1 MFCIISIRL
10 RDTPSFLVYLLQK
23 DTISLLKQKV
33 VRVMISK
40 IDEIKKEVAKVV
52 VGQEKMIDSLLIAL
66 MCEGH
71 ILIEGVPGLAKTTT
85 VNALSKA
92 LGLNFKRVQFTP
104 DLLPSD
110 ILGAEIYDPQSN
122 QFKIKKGP
130 IFTNLLLADEIN
142 RAPAKVQSALL
153 EVMQEKQVTLGDT
166 TFKLDPPFFV
176 MATQNPVEQ
185 EGVYQLPEAQLDRFM
200 LKLIV
205 DYNTKTEELEIA
217 RRISSGKF
225 QEISAVLSHDDLEKL
240 KQQIK
245 EVHVD
250 TEVEEYMIELVSAT
264 RNPSDYGLE
273 DVKDF
278 IQFGASPRVSIDMF
292 KAVKAMAFMRGKDF
306 VTPVD
311 VAYIAK
317 EIMRHRI
324 VLTYEAEAEGITTDE
339 IIQKVLETV
348 AIP

>member
-1 MFCIISIRL
+1 MNE
-10 RDTPSFLVYLLQK
+10 
-23 DTISLLKQKV
+23 
-33 VRVMISK
+33 K
-40 IDEIKKEVAKVV
+40 IQEIKKEVSKIV
-52 VGQEKMIDSLLIAL
+52 VGQEKMIDSLFIAL
-66 MCEGH
+66 LCEGH

-85 VNALSKA
+85 VNALAKS
-92 LGLNFKRVQFTP
+92 LGLGFKRAQFTP

-110 ILGAEIYDPQSN
+110 ILGAEIYDPQN
-122 QFKIKKGP
+122 NNFKIKKGP

-153 EVMQEKQVTLGDT
+153 EVMQEKQVTLGDES
-166 TFKLDPPFFV
+166 FKLDTPFFV

-200 LKLIV
+200 LKLV
-205 DYNTKTEELEIA
+205 VGYNTKEEELEIA
-217 RRISSGKF
+217 RRISSGNI
-225 QEISAVLSHDDLEKL
+225 EEVSAVIDATELAEL
-240 KQQIK
+240 KKAVK

-250 TEVEEYMIELVSAT
+250 AEVEEYMIELVEAT
-264 RNPSDYGLE
+264 RNPKEYGLE
-273 DVKDF
+273 EIQEY

-292 KAVKAMAFMRGKDF
+292 KAVKAMAFLRGKDF
-306 VTPVD
+306 VTPID

-317 EIMRHRI
+317 ELMRHRV
-324 VLTYEAEAEGITTDE
+324 VLSYEAEAEGISSDE

>member
-1 MFCIISIRL
+1 
-10 RDTPSFLVYLLQK
+10 
-23 DTISLLKQKV
+23 
-33 VRVMISK
+33 MISK
-40 IDEIKKEVAKVV
+40 IDIVKKEVAKVV
-52 VGQEKMIDSLLIAL
+52 VGQDKMIDSLLIAFL
-66 MCEGH
+66 CEGH

-85 VNALSKA
+85 VNALAKS
-92 LGLNFKRVQFTP
+92 LGLDFKRAQFTP

-110 ILGAEIYDPQSN
+110 ILGAEIYDPQNN

-200 LKLIV
+200 LKLVV
-205 DYNTKTEELEIA
+205 DYNTKDEELEIA
-217 RRISSGKF
+217 RRISSGNF
-225 QEISAVLSHDDLEKL
+225 ETIQAVLQKEDILALKEAIKAIHIDSQVEK
-240 KQQIK
+240 
-245 EVHVD
+245 
-250 TEVEEYMIELVSAT
+250 YMIELVNAT
-264 RNPSDYGLE
+264 RNPSDYGL
-273 DVKDF
+273 DDIKDY

-292 KAVKAMAFMRGKDF
+292 KAVKAMAFMREKDF

-317 EIMRHRI
+317 ELMRHRI
-324 VLTYEAEAEGITTDE
+324 VLTYEAEAEGITSDE

>member
-1 MFCIISIRL
+1 MITKIEAI
-10 RDTPSFLVYLLQK
+10 
-23 DTISLLKQKV
+23 KQ
-33 VRVMISK
+33 
-40 IDEIKKEVAKVV
+40 EVSKVV

-66 MCEGH
+66 LCEGH

-85 VNALSKA
+85 INALSKS
-92 LGLNFKRVQFTP
+92 LGLDFKRAQFTP

-110 ILGAEIYDPQSN
+110 ILGAEIYDPQNNS
-122 QFKIKKGP
+122 FKIKKGP

-153 EVMQEKQVTLGDT
+153 EVMQGKQVTLGDA
-166 TFKLDPPFFV
+166 TFTLEPPFFV

-200 LKLIV
+200 LKLVV

-217 RRISSGKF
+217 RRISSGNF
-225 QEISAVLSHDDLEKL
+225 EEIEAVISDADLTEL
-240 KQQIK
+240 KNAVK
-245 EVHVD
+245 TVHID
-250 TEVEEYMIELVSAT
+250 AEVEEYMIELVNAT
-264 RNPSDYGLE
+264 RNPSEYGLAE
-273 DVKDF
+273 LQNF

-317 EIMRHRI
+317 ELMRHRI

>member
-1 MFCIISIRL
+1 MN
-10 RDTPSFLVYLLQK
+10 K
-23 DTISLLKQKV
+23 LKQ
-33 VRVMISK
+33 
-40 IDEIKKEVAKVV
+40 IKAEVAKVV
-52 VGQEKMIDSLLIAL
+52 VGQDKMIDSLLIAL
-66 MCEGH
+66 LCEGH

-85 VNALSKA
+85 VNALASA
-92 LGLNFKRVQFTP
+92 LGLNFKRAQFTP

-110 ILGAEIYDPQSN
+110 ILGAEIYDPQN
-122 QFKIKKGP
+122 NAFKIKKGP

-153 EVMQEKQVTLGDT
+153 EVMQEKQVTLGDN
-166 TFKLDPPFFV
+166 TFKIDPPFFV

-200 LKLIV
+200 LKIVV
-205 DYNTKTEELEIA
+205 DYNTKDEELEIA
-217 RRISSGKF
+217 RRISSGNF
-225 QEISAVLSHDDLEKL
+225 EEIQAVANKDELDEIKKSIKAVHIDD
-240 KQQIK
+240 
-245 EVHVD
+245 
-250 TEVEEYMIELVSAT
+250 EVEKYMIELVNAT
-264 RNPSDYGLE
+264 RNPSEYALE
-273 DVKDF
+273 EIKGY

-292 KAVKAMAFMRGKDF
+292 KAVKAMAYMREKDF

-317 EIMRHRI
+317 ELMRHRI
-324 VLTYEAEAEGITTDE
+324 VLTYEAEAEGVTTDE

>member
-1 MFCIISIRL
+1 
-10 RDTPSFLVYLLQK
+10 
-23 DTISLLKQKV
+23 
-33 VRVMISK
+33 MISK
-40 IDEIKKEVAKVV
+40 IELIKKEVSKVV
-52 VGQEKMIDSLLIAL
+52 VGQEKMIDALLIAL
-66 MCEGH
+66 LCEGH

-85 VNALSKA
+85 VNALAKS
-92 LGLNFKRVQFTP
+92 LGLDFKRAQFTP

-110 ILGAEIYDPQSN
+110 ILGAEIYDPQTNS
-122 QFKIKKGP
+122 FKIKKGP

-142 RAPAKVQSALL
+142 RSPAKVQSALL

-166 TFKLDPPFFV
+166 TFKLSPPFFV

-205 DYNTKTEELEIA
+205 DYNTKKEELEIA
-217 RRISSGKF
+217 RRISSGNF
-225 QEISAVLSHDDLEKL
+225 EEIVAVVTHEDLEAL
-240 KQQIK
+240 KAAVK
-245 EVHVD
+245 NVHVD
-250 TEVEEYMIELVSAT
+250 AEVEEYMIELVNAT
-264 RNPSDYGLE
+264 RYPSEYGLE
-273 DVKDF
+273 EIKGY

-317 EIMRHRI
+317 ELMRHRI
-324 VLTYEAEAEGITTDE
+324 VLTYEAEAEGVTTDA
-339 IIQKVLETV
+339 IIQKVLQTV

>member
-1 MFCIISIRL
+1 
-10 RDTPSFLVYLLQK
+10 
-23 DTISLLKQKV
+23 
-33 VRVMISK
+33 MISK
-40 IDEIKKEVAKVV
+40 VQNVKKEVAKVV

-66 MCEGH
+66 LCEGH

-92 LGLNFKRVQFTP
+92 LGLDFKRAQFTP

-110 ILGAEIYDPQSN
+110 ILGAEIYDPQNN

-153 EVMQEKQVTLGDT
+153 EVMQEKQVTIGDT
-166 TFKLDPPFFV
+166 TFKIDLPFFV

-200 LKLIV
+200 LKLV
-205 DYNTKTEELEIA
+205 VGYNTKEEELEIA
-217 RRISSGKF
+217 RRISSGKM
-225 QEISAVLSHDDLEKL
+225 ETILPVLDKDGLESIKMAVRN
-240 KQQIK
+240 
-245 EVHVD
+245 VHVD
-250 TEVEEYMIELVSAT
+250 SEVEKYMIELVNAT
-264 RNPSDYGLE
+264 RYPQEYGIE
-273 DVKDF
+273 DIKDF

-317 EIMRHRI
+317 ELMRHRI

-339 IIQKVLETV
+339 IIQKVLEAV

>member
-1 MFCIISIRL
+1 
-10 RDTPSFLVYLLQK
+10 
-23 DTISLLKQKV
+23 
-33 VRVMISK
+33 MISK
-40 IDEIKKEVAKVV
+40 IQDIKKEVAKVV
-52 VGQEKMIDSLLIAL
+52 VGQDKMIDGLLIAL
-66 MCEGH
+66 MCDGH

-85 VNALSKA
+85 VNALAKS
-92 LGLNFKRVQFTP
+92 LGLNFKRAQFTP

-110 ILGAEIYDPQSN
+110 ILGAEIYDPQN
-122 QFKIKKGP
+122 NNFKIKKGP

-200 LKLIV
+200 LKIVV
-205 DYNTKTEELEIA
+205 DYNTKDEELEIA

-225 QEISAVLSHDDLEKL
+225 EEIASVITHEDLDGL
-240 KQQIK
+240 KKAIK

-250 TEVEEYMIELVSAT
+250 AEVEEYIIELVNAT
-264 RNPSDYGLE
+264 RNPSEYGLDE
-273 DVKDF
+273 LKDF

-292 KAVKAMAFMRGKDF
+292 KAVKAMAYLRGKDF

>member
-1 MFCIISIRL
+1 
-10 RDTPSFLVYLLQK
+10 
-23 DTISLLKQKV
+23 
-33 VRVMISK
+33 MINK
-40 IDEIKKEVAKVV
+40 IENIKKEVAKVV

-66 MCEGH
+66 LCEGH

-92 LGLNFKRVQFTP
+92 LGLNFKRAQFTP

-110 ILGAEIYDPQSN
+110 ILGAEIYDPQNN

-166 TFKLDPPFFV
+166 TFKLDLPFFV

-225 QEISAVLSHDDLEKL
+225 EAINPVLDADDLEKL
-240 KQQIK
+240 KKAIAD
-245 EVHVD
+245 VHVD
-250 TEVEEYMIELVSAT
+250 AEVEEYMIELVNAT
-264 RNPSDYGLE
+264 RHPEEYGLE
-273 DVKDF
+273 EIKEFV
-278 IQFGASPRVSIDMF
+278 QFGASPRVSIDMF

-317 EIMRHRI
+317 ELMRHRI
-324 VLTYEAEAEGITTDE
+324 VLTYEAEAEGVTTDE

>member
-1 MFCIISIRL
+1 
-10 RDTPSFLVYLLQK
+10 
-23 DTISLLKQKV
+23 
-33 VRVMISK
+33 MISK
-40 IDEIKKEVAKVV
+40 IDDIKKEVAKVV

-92 LGLNFKRVQFTP
+92 LGLNFKRAQFTP

-110 ILGAEIYDPQSN
+110 ILGAEIYDPQNN

-166 TFKLDPPFFV
+166 TFKLDLPFFV

-200 LKLIV
+200 FKILV
-205 DYNTKTEELEIA
+205 DYNSKTEELEIA
-217 RRISSGKF
+217 RRISSGSF
-225 QEISAVLSHDDLEKL
+225 EEIHAVLSHDDLEKL

-245 EVHVD
+245 DVHVD
-250 TEVEEYMIELVSAT
+250 SEVEEYMIELVNAT
-264 RNPSDYGLE
+264 RNPSEYGLE
-273 DVKDF
+273 EIKEF

-311 VAYIAK
+311 VAYVAK
-317 EIMRHRI
+317 DLMRHRI
-324 VLTYEAEAEGITTDE
+324 ILTYEAEAEGITTDE
-339 IIQKVLETV
+339 IIQKVLEAV

>member
-1 MFCIISIRL
+1 
-10 RDTPSFLVYLLQK
+10 
-23 DTISLLKQKV
+23 
-33 VRVMISK
+33 MISK
-40 IDEIKKEVAKVV
+40 IELIKKEVSKVV

-66 MCEGH
+66 LCDGH

-85 VNALSKA
+85 VNALAQS
-92 LGLNFKRVQFTP
+92 LGLNFKRAQFTP

-110 ILGAEIYDPQSN
+110 ILGAEIYDPQNNS
-122 QFKIKKGP
+122 FKIKKGP

-166 TFKLDPPFFV
+166 TFKIEPPFFV

-205 DYNTKTEELEIA
+205 DYNTKKEELEIA
-217 RRISSGKF
+217 RRISSGNFESIKAVVTNDDL
-225 QEISAVLSHDDLEKL
+225 QEI
-240 KQQIK
+240 KQAIK
-245 EVHVD
+245 NVHVD
-250 TEVEEYMIELVSAT
+250 EEVEEYMIELVNAT
-264 RNPSDYGLE
+264 RNPTLYGL
-273 DVKDF
+273 DDIKDY

-317 EIMRHRI
+317 ELMRHRI
-324 VLTYEAEAEGITTDE
+324 VLTYEAEAEGVTTDE

>member
-1 MFCIISIRL
+1 
-10 RDTPSFLVYLLQK
+10 
-23 DTISLLKQKV
+23 
-33 VRVMISK
+33 MISK
-40 IDEIKKEVAKVV
+40 IQDIKKEVSKVV
-52 VGQEKMIDSLLIAL
+52 VGQDKMIDGLLIAL
-66 MCEGH
+66 LCEGH

-85 VNALSKA
+85 VNALAKS
-92 LGLNFKRVQFTP
+92 LGLDFKRAQFTP

-110 ILGAEIYDPQSN
+110 ILGAEIYDPQNNS
-122 QFKIKKGP
+122 FKIKKGP

-153 EVMQEKQVTLGDT
+153 EVMQEKQVTLGDA
-166 TFKLDPPFFV
+166 TFKLEPPFFV

-200 LKLIV
+200 LKLVV
-205 DYNTKTEELEIA
+205 DYNTKDEELEIA
-217 RRISSGKF
+217 RRISSGNF
-225 QEISAVLSHDDLEKL
+225 GEITAVVDVDELNDIK
-240 KQQIK
+240 KAIK

-250 TEVEEYMIELVSAT
+250 AEVEEYMIELVNAT
-264 RNPSDYGLE
+264 RNPGEYGLDE
-273 DVKDF
+273 LKDF

-317 EIMRHRI
+317 ELMRHRI

>member
-1 MFCIISIRL
+1 ML
-10 RDTPSFLVYLLQK
+10 
-23 DTISLLKQKV
+23 
-33 VRVMISK
+33 SK
-40 IDEIKKEVAKVV
+40 IESVKAEVAKVV

-85 VNALSKA
+85 VNALAKA
-92 LGLNFKRVQFTP
+92 LGLNFKRAQFTP

-110 ILGAEIYDPQSN
+110 ILGAEIYDPQNN

-166 TFKLDPPFFV
+166 TFKLEPPFFV

-200 LKLIV
+200 LKLVV
-205 DYNTKTEELEIA
+205 DYNSKAQELEIA
-217 RRISSGKF
+217 RRISSGSF
-225 QEISAVLSHDDLEKL
+225 EEIYPVLNATDLDEL
-240 KQQIK
+240 KKAIK
-245 EVHVD
+245 AIHVD
-250 TEVEEYMIELVSAT
+250 AEVEEYMIELINAT
-264 RNPSDYGLE
+264 RNPDEYGLGE
-273 DVKDF
+273 IKEY

-292 KAVKAMAFMRGKDF
+292 KAVKAMAFMRGKEF

-317 EIMRHRI
+317 ELMRHRI

>member
-1 MFCIISIRL
+1 
-10 RDTPSFLVYLLQK
+10 
-23 DTISLLKQKV
+23 
-33 VRVMISK
+33 MISK
-40 IDEIKKEVAKVV
+40 IEEVKKEVAKVV

-66 MCEGH
+66 LCEGH

-92 LGLNFKRVQFTP
+92 LGLNFKRAQFTP

-110 ILGAEIYDPQSN
+110 ILGAEIYDPQNN

-153 EVMQEKQVTLGDT
+153 EVMQEKQVTIGDT
-166 TFKLDPPFFV
+166 SFKLDLPFFV

-200 LKLIV
+200 LKLV
-205 DYNTKTEELEIA
+205 VGYNTKEEELEIA
-217 RRISSGKF
+217 RRISSGNF
-225 QEISAVLSHDDLEKL
+225 ETIQAVLNKDDITT
-240 KQQIK
+240 IK
-245 EVHVD
+245 EAIKAVHVD
-250 TEVEEYMIELVSAT
+250 EEVEKYMIELISAT
-264 RNPSDYGLE
+264 REPESYGLAE
-273 DVKDF
+273 IKDF

-292 KAVKAMAFMRGKDF
+292 KAVKAMAFMRGKDY

-311 VAYIAK
+311 VAYIVK
-317 EIMRHRI
+317 ELMRHRI
-324 VLTYEAEAEGITTDE
+324 VLTYEAEADGITTDE
-339 IIQKVLETV
+339 IIQKVLEIV
-348 AIP
+348 PIP

>member
-1 MFCIISIRL
+1 
-10 RDTPSFLVYLLQK
+10 
-23 DTISLLKQKV
+23 
-33 VRVMISK
+33 MITK
-40 IDEIKKEVAKVV
+40 IDAIKKEVAKVV
-52 VGQEKMIDSLLIAL
+52 VGQEKMIDSLLIAFL
-66 MCEGH
+66 CEGH

-85 VNALSKA
+85 VNALAKS
-92 LGLNFKRVQFTP
+92 LGLAFKRAQFTP
-104 DLLPSD
+104 DLLPAD
-110 ILGAEIYDPQSN
+110 ILGAEIYDPQNNS
-122 QFKIKKGP
+122 FKIKKGP

-166 TFKLDPPFFV
+166 TFKLEPPFFV

-200 LKLIV
+200 LKLVV
-205 DYNTKTEELEIA
+205 DYNTKSEELEIA
-217 RRISSGKF
+217 RRISSGSF
-225 QEISAVLSHDDLEKL
+225 EEINPAVDASEL
-240 KQQIK
+240 QAIK
-245 EVHVD
+245 DAIKTVHVD
-250 TEVEEYMIELVSAT
+250 AEVEEYMIELVNAT
-264 RNPSDYGLE
+264 RNPSEYGL
-273 DVKDF
+273 DGIKDF

-317 EIMRHRI
+317 ELMRHRI

-339 IIQKVLETV
+339 LIQKVLEAV

>member
-1 MFCIISIRL
+1 MF
-10 RDTPSFLVYLLQK
+10 
-23 DTISLLKQKV
+23 LKIQ
-33 VRVMISK
+33 
-40 IDEIKKEVAKVV
+40 EIKKEVSKVV
-52 VGQEKMIDSLLIAL
+52 VGQEKMIDSLLIAFL
-66 MCEGH
+66 CEGH

-85 VNALSKA
+85 VNALAKA
-92 LGLNFKRVQFTP
+92 LGLDFKRAQFTP

-110 ILGAEIYDPQSN
+110 ILGAEIYDPQNNS
-122 QFKIKKGP
+122 FKIKKGP

-166 TFKLDPPFFV
+166 TFKIELPFFV

-200 LKLIV
+200 LKLVV
-205 DYNTKTEELEIA
+205 DYNTKDEELEIA
-217 RRISSGKF
+217 RRISSGNF
-225 QEISAVLSHDDLEKL
+225 QKINSVIDSDDLAKL
-240 KQQIK
+240 KEAIK
-245 EVHVD
+245 SVHVD
-250 TEVEEYMIELVSAT
+250 EEVEKYMIELVNAT
-264 RNPSDYGLE
+264 RNPSEYGLDE
-273 DVKDF
+273 LKDF

-292 KAVKAMAFMRGKDF
+292 KVVKAMAFFRAKDF

-317 EIMRHRI
+317 ELMRHRI
-324 VLTYEAEAEGITTDE
+324 VLSYEAEAQGITTDE